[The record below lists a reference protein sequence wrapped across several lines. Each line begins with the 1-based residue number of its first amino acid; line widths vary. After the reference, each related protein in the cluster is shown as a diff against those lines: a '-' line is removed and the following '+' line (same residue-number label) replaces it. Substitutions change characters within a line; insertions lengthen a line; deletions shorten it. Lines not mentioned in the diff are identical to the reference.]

1 MSRSPLFVCLFL
13 IGCGASPAPQF
24 MGAIRHDMMLDGI
37 DFAVFVKADKAEVIR
52 LGYLSR
58 KDRNRVPPL
67 MVRAAE
73 LASGC
78 KVAGPAE
85 GWNKSPSLPGDT
97 GEQRFQLDC

>member
-1 MSRSPLFVCLFL
+1 MSRSSLFMCLFL

-24 MGAIRHDMMLDGI
+24 MGAIRHDMTLDGI
-37 DFAVFVKADKAEVIR
+37 GFTVFVKADKAEVIR

-58 KDRNRVPPL
+58 SDRNRVPPL

-73 LASGC
+73 VASGC
-78 KVAGPAE
+78 KVAGPA
-85 GWNKSPSLPGDT
+85 GGLYRSPSLPGDT

>member
-1 MSRSPLFVCLFL
+1 MSRSSLFLCLFL

-24 MGAIRHDMMLDGI
+24 FGAIRHDMMLEGI
-37 DFAVFVKADKAEVIR
+37 DFTVFVKADKAEVIR

-58 KDRNRVPPL
+58 RERDRVPAL

-73 LASGC
+73 AASGC
-78 KVAGPAE
+78 KVAGPA
-85 GWNKSPSLPGDT
+85 GGLYKSPSLPGDT